1 MDDFDL
7 SKAEN
12 KLTDT
17 DPMPFGRYKGVAMID
32 VPVSFYEWM
41 VQTQNQSPRTYRG
54 PQWIRVMTWL
64 RSKGTDVTK

>member
-17 DPMPFGRYKGVAMID
+17 DPMPFGRYKGVIMIE

-41 VQTQNQSPRTYRG
+41 VRTQNESPRTYHG
-54 PQWIRVMTWL
+54 TQWVRVMTWL
-64 RSKGTDVTK
+64 RSKGTDVTN